1 MQVRY
6 SERAALRSTHLR
18 PAIHERCEH
27 AREERETAAFS
38 KTRTIDRAHRKRTRR
53 QGHGREKSMSN
64 APQPA
69 PAGPII
75 LEGKHDGIAT
85 LVMNRPDRLNALN
98 TELASALNDALG
110 RIAKDDMVR
119 VVILTG
125 AGRAFCAGGDLG
137 LIGKGRQTGATQ
149 ELEPLLRA
157 GMQAVLKMRTMPQPV
172 IAAINGAAAG
182 AGMNI
187 ALAADIRIA
196 AEEATFGQNFA
207 KVGLFPDY
215 GGTYFLPQLVG
226 PSKAAEMF
234 YTGEMIDAQTALR
247 LGLVSRVVPASQ
259 LEAEIR
265 TLAEKIA
272 QGPKIAVSAVK
283 RTLFG
288 SERQA
293 LEAALENEVQQ
304 QLKCFPSEDC
314 AEGLRAFFEK
324 RPPKF
329 EGR

>member
-1 MQVRY
+1 
-6 SERAALRSTHLR
+6 
-18 PAIHERCEH
+18 
-27 AREERETAAFS
+27 
-38 KTRTIDRAHRKRTRR
+38 
-53 QGHGREKSMSN
+53 
-64 APQPA
+64 
-69 PAGPII
+69 
-75 LEGKHDGIAT
+75 
-85 LVMNRPDRLNALN
+85 MNRPDRLNALN
-98 TELASALNDALG
+98 NELAMAVNDALG
-110 RIAKDDMVR
+110 RIAGDPSVAV
-119 VVILTG
+119 VVITG

-137 LIGKGRQTGATQ
+137 AMAAGRQKGATH

-157 GMQAVLKMRTMPQPV
+157 GMQMVLKMRTMPQPV
-172 IAAINGAAAG
+172 IAALNGAAAG

-187 ALAADIRIA
+187 ALAADMRIA
-196 AEEATFGQNFA
+196 VEEATFGQNFV

-215 GGTYFLPQLVG
+215 GGTYFLPQLAG
-226 PSKAAEMF
+226 PSKAAELF

-259 LEAEIR
+259 LEAEVG

-314 AEGLRAFFEK
+314 AEGL
-324 RPPKF
+324 
-329 EGR
+329 